1 MGWTYFLVNHSQ
13 KIIEEVSLQFIW
25 QFMRSLRARGW
36 KEDDSV
42 EMMYEES
49 SLDTISNLVGEGYTS
64 PYDWSLTRIK

>member
-1 MGWTYFLVNHSQ
+1 MGWRYILVNHSQ

-49 SLDTISNLVGEGYTS
+49 SLEIISKLVSEGYTS
-64 PYDWSLTRIK
+64 PYDWSFD